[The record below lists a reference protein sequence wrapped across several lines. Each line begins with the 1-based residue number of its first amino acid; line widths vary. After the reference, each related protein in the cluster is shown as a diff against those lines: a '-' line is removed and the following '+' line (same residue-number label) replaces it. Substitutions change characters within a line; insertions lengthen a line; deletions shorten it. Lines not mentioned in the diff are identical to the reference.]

1 MRKFIRVAFLPVFF
15 LQLKRLGCSFYEC
28 INFEYAIDE
37 TQNKNSNRAGRRQQR
52 KSFSSQSTQPSP
64 TCQNRSQVTLKSSR
78 NIIELTEEQETYP
91 NPTENPKE
99 EQHQPVPSQSKVA
112 AFKNYFLCISNLWRY
127 LCRSPTRWELDVN
140 DSDFTTAIS
149 RLKSKKSYYA
159 SVLPAQKQKKKILV
173 LDMDQTLIHT
183 TFTKPPAYDYE
194 SEVIFNGRT
203 TKIYTVKRFGLESFL
218 F

>member
-1 MRKFIRVAFLPVFF
+1 MRKFIRIVFLIKIFISRDQYVVSMNV
-15 LQLKRLGCSFYEC
+15 K
-28 INFEYAIDE
+28 IFEYSKDE
-37 TQNKNSNRAGRRQQR
+37 TENQNDSLAGRLQQR
-52 KSFSSQSTQPSP
+52 KSFSSQSSQSSP
-64 TCQNRSQVTLKSSR
+64 APQNRSQVALILPR
-78 NIIELTEEQETYP
+78 NIIELTEEQEAYP

-99 EQHQPVPSQSKVA
+99 EQHQPLPSQSKVA
-112 AFKNYFLCISNLWRY
+112 VLKDYFLCISNLWRY

-159 SVLPAQKQKKKILV
+159 SVLPAQKQKKKVLV

-183 TFTKPPAYDYE
+183 SFTKPPAYDYE
-194 SEVIFNGRT
+194 SEVIFNGKT

>member
-1 MRKFIRVAFLPVFF
+1 MRKFISIVFLIKIFISRDQYVVSMNV
-15 LQLKRLGCSFYEC
+15 K
-28 INFEYAIDE
+28 IFEYSKDE
-37 TQNKNSNRAGRRQQR
+37 TENQNDSLAGRLQQR
-52 KSFSSQSTQPSP
+52 KSFSSQSSQSSP
-64 TCQNRSQVTLKSSR
+64 ARQNRSQVALILPR

-99 EQHQPVPSQSKVA
+99 EQHQPLPSQSKVA
-112 AFKNYFLCISNLWRY
+112 ALKDYFLCISNLWRY

-159 SVLPAQKQKKKILV
+159 SVLPAQKQKKKVLV
-173 LDMDQTLIHT
+173 LDVDQTLIHT
-183 TFTKPPAYDYE
+183 SFTKPPAYDYE
-194 SEVIFNGRT
+194 SEVIFNGKT